1 VGVASTS
8 AGASKRRNGAKLR
21 HASTTFPLN
30 GLATNVGHRLTRV
43 VQERPIMALSGAVAL
58 GFVTGA
64 AFARR
69 DGHLFIGAARIV
81 LSWVAANLDA

>member
-1 VGVASTS
+1 
-8 AGASKRRNGAKLR
+8 
-21 HASTTFPLN
+21 
-30 GLATNVGHRLTRV
+30 
-43 VQERPIMALSGAVAL
+43 MALAGAVAL

-64 AFARR
+64 AVTRR

>member
-1 VGVASTS
+1 MRH
-8 AGASKRRNGAKLR
+8 GA
-21 HASTTFPLN
+21 TTFPLN
-30 GLATNVGHRLTRV
+30 GLTTNVGDRLTRI
-43 VQERPIMALSGAVAL
+43 VQEKPILALSGAVAL

-81 LSWVAANLDA
+81 LGWVAANLDA